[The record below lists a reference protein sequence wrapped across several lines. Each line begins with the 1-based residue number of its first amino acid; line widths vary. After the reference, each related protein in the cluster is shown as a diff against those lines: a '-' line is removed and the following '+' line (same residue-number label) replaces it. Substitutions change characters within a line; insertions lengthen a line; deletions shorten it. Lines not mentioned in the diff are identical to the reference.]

1 MVVLQIAGAVELQV
15 TCPFVVPFNQASQ
28 VQTFPALKHLAYLL
42 AKTPFSLLVQV
53 AWHIVSLKVCMIIN
67 SPCKAQLRYCMSHK
81 IFIALACP
89 TVHWHSMLMLHATAH
104 ARC

>member
-53 AWHIVSLKVCMIIN
+53 ACCRAEGSSGSLLGLKGEAC
-67 SPCKAQLRYCMSHK
+67 LGL
-81 IFIALACP
+81 FI
-89 TVHWHSMLMLHATAH
+89 
-104 ARC
+104 R

>member
-89 TVHWHSMLMLHATAH
+89 TGIGIA
-104 ARC
+104 C

>member
-28 VQTFPALKHLAYLL
+28 VQTFPALQHLADLL
-42 AKTPFSLLVQV
+42 AKTPDPCLLVQV

-89 TVHWHSMLMLHATAH
+89 TGIGIA
-104 ARC
+104 C